1 MGEERVNQGR
11 RGWEDKVFIKC
22 SCVRIYYISSGL
34 FIPFHTPMILFS
46 FRYLFLR
53 KGYLLSPLLFIL
65 MYPPPSPTLLFAG
78 YLLPYSH
85 MLGYP
90 LDLFIYTSHIYLF
103 ILRDISPPPFSCFII
118 TSLPLSPKKCLKEL
132 KFLNKLHLSQLY
144 LVFFFKE

>member
-11 RGWEDKVFIKC
+11 RGWEDKEFIKC

-65 MYPPPSPTLLFAG
+65 MYPPPPHLIICRIPSPIFSYVRIPSRPFYLYFTHISLYTQG
-78 YLLPYSH
+78 YLPP
-85 MLGYP
+85 P
-90 LDLFIYTSHIYLF
+90 LLLLYYHV
-103 ILRDISPPPFSCFII
+103 PPPF
-118 TSLPLSPKKCLKEL
+118 PKKM
-132 KFLNKLHLSQLY
+132 
-144 LVFFFKE
+144 FKRVKIS